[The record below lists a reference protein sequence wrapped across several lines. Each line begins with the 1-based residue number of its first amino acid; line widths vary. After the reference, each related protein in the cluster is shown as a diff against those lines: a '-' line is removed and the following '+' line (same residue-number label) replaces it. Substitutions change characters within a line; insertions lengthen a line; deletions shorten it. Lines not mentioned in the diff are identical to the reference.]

1 MVEAGLLGGL
11 GDFGTSRIS
20 GASGVLAHLVK
31 RRRDFTVDVRL
42 RVEAGGALALFGSS
56 GAGKS
61 TVLGCLAGFE
71 RLDTGFVQVGG
82 AVWFRSATEDGDAVS
97 VPLHLRDVG
106 LLTQQPGLFP
116 HLSVGE
122 NVLFGLDGTS
132 RRDAGTRRWVET
144 LRERLG
150 LGPLWEAR
158 PRAISGG
165 QARRVALART
175 LARRPRLLLLD
186 EPFAG
191 LDRPLVRELIE
202 DLAVWR
208 RELGFSLIAV
218 DHQPEVLRGLCPER
232 VMAVEAG
239 RVVQDGAWETMY
251 RAPATERLRD
261 QLAPL

>member
-1 MVEAGLLGGL
+1 MDEAGISRTSGILRVSGL
-11 GDFGTSRIS
+11 S
-20 GASGVLAHLVK
+20 AHIVK
-31 RRRDFTVDVRL
+31 RRRDFAVDVRL
-42 RVEAGGALALFGSS
+42 RLEAGGALALLGSS

-71 RLDTGFVQVGG
+71 RPDRGFVQLGE
-82 AVWFRSATEDGDAVS
+82 AVWFRSAGEGGGAVS

-116 HLSVGE
+116 HLSVRE
-122 NVLFGLDGTS
+122 NVLFGLDRTS
-132 RRDAGTRRWVET
+132 RGDAGTGDWVET

-150 LGPLWEAR
+150 LRPFWEAR

-191 LDRPLVRELIE
+191 LDRPLVRELIGQ
-202 DLAVWR
+202 LAAWR

-232 VMAVEAG
+232 VLAMENG
-239 RVVQDGAWETMY
+239 RVVQEGNWEAVY
-251 RAPATERLRD
+251 RAPATERLRQ

>member
-1 MVEAGLLGGL
+1 MREAGL
-11 GDFGTSRIS
+11 S
-20 GASGVLAHLVK
+20 APLAAPLAAHIVK
-31 RRRDFTVDVRL
+31 RRRDFTVEVRL
-42 RVEAGGALALFGSS
+42 SLAPGEALALFGSS

-71 RLDTGFVQVGG
+71 EPDEGFVTMGETP
-82 AVWFRSATEDGDAVS
+82 WFRAGGSEPG
-97 VPLHLRDVG
+97 VPLHRRDVG
-106 LLTQQPGLFP
+106 LLTQQPALFP

-122 NVLFGLDGTS
+122 NAVFGLSGTS
-132 RRDAGTRRWVET
+132 RRDPETMRWVET

-150 LGPLWEAR
+150 LGPLWQAM

-191 LDRPLVRELIE
+191 LDRPLVRELIR
-202 DLAVWR
+202 DLAAWR
-208 RELGFSLIAV
+208 TELGFSLIAV
-218 DHQPEVLRGLCPER
+218 DHQPEVLRQLCPER
-232 VMAVEAG
+232 VMAMEAG
-239 RVVQDGAWETMY
+239 RVVQEGSWTTMY
-251 RAPATERLRD
+251 GEPATALLRS